1 MNCGEAIF
9 VHRCNSVS
17 DNTHTANLQAKDIAA
32 RGSAVDVA
40 RYTRRQSRVFLAQA
54 DQRC

>member
-17 DNTHTANLQAKDIAA
+17 DKTHTASLPAKDIAA

-40 RYTRRQSRVFLAQA
+40 RYTRRQSRVFLEV